1 MIRFKEIKIEEG
13 SGFLQTKVFLLSLE
27 GLIFHLMDNYF
38 YFPRD
43 NGKRQISLQLNI
55 VLFFTERIF

>member
-13 SGFLQTKVFLLSLE
+13 SGFLQIKVFQLSLE

-38 YFPRD
+38 YFQRG
-43 NGKRQISLQLNI
+43 NGKRQINLQLNI